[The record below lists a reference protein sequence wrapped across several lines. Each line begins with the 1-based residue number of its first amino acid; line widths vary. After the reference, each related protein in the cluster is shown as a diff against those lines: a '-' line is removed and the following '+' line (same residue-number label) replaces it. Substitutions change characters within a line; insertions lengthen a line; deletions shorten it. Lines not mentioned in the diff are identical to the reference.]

1 MLMITVFA
9 NEPYNKI
16 AEKDVNYNTV
26 EAYRTCD
33 EDSLKKDYWTEKNHL
48 KDKMMPL
55 LLKNKLLNDAT
66 EIDSLYGKKSNEIKK
81 RVKMAS
87 KDDVANDDTIEIDVK
102 PMAASTTEEDELDWL
117 DEQI

>member
-1 MLMITVFA
+1 MQPLGTTTL
-9 NEPYNKI
+9 
-16 AEKDVNYNTV
+16 DVLSFIELLTLVNDPLRY
-26 EAYRTCD
+26 
-33 EDSLKKDYWTEKNHL
+33 EDVLPER
-48 KDKMMPL
+48 
-55 LLKNKLLNDAT
+55 LKNKLLNDAT

>member
-1 MLMITVFA
+1 MICARFQ
-9 NEPYNKI
+9 
-16 AEKDVNYNTV
+16 
-26 EAYRTCD
+26 
-33 EDSLKKDYWTEKNHL
+33 HL
-48 KDKMMPL
+48 CFVQLPFHRFTTSG
-55 LLKNKLLNDAT
+55 NIWWHT